1 MNYQRLDFSHISMK
15 EIMLKSKENIFLAA
29 QKPCSNNLNCFTSL
43 FKVEKECN
51 ITISSYTK

>member
-1 MNYQRLDFSHISMK
+1 
-15 EIMLKSKENIFLAA
+15 MLKSKENILLAA
-29 QKPCSNNLNCFTSL
+29 QNLAHINCFTSL